1 MIQHITY
8 SNAKAEV
15 FSFTEAGDVQE
26 HHVMLHVTNST
37 FTFQQQL
44 DAILDAYQDILAQKL
59 PGTVAVSA
67 ISLATRL
74 IRPTK

>member
-44 DAILDAYQDILAQKL
+44 DAILDAYQTESQHGVCEA
-59 PGTVAVSA
+59 VADKCQTAFLVFVWCQQ
-67 ISLATRL
+67 
-74 IRPTK
+74 